1 MSTQTIAV
9 HLPDG
14 AIREVPAGTTPL
26 DIANSISPRLAAASI
41 VARLTPLTRTRKEE
55 DCCCGE
61 KEEEQPAEA
70 AMYATEDASVPR
82 LVDMTTPL
90 SADTRLELVTEKDP
104 DALKVVRHSA
114 AHVMATAVLELFPE
128 TKLGHGPATDSGFFY
143 DFYREKPFTPEDLAK
158 IEAKMAEVI
167 ARDEPFVRDYEP
179 REQALAEFER
189 DGDFMK
195 THFVT
200 KFTQPGDE
208 VSFYRNGKFVDFC
221 RGPHVPSTGRVKAVK
236 LTTLA
241 GAYWLGDEKNPQLQR
256 IHGTAFFSK
265 KDLDAHFARLEEA
278 AKRDHRLL
286 GKQLDLFSIQE
297 LAGPGLVFWHPK
309 GALVRKVMEDWM
321 REECLR
327 RGYLLVYTPHVAKV
341 NLWQTSGHE
350 GFYSQNMFTPMELDD
365 GNYRMKPMNCPFHIL
380 IYKNS
385 PKSYRDLPA
394 RYAELGNVYRYERSG
409 TMHGLLRV
417 RGFTQDDAH
426 IFCMPSQIEDEV
438 VNCIDFAEAVLH
450 TFGFKE
456 FKVELSTWDPNDRA
470 HYAGS
475 DENWNLAV
483 SSLKTALDRKGIAY
497 KTIPGEAAFY
507 GPKIDIKLVD
517 VLGRLWQLST
527 VQFDFNLPARFELE
541 YVGEDG
547 EKHQPVMVH
556 RALFGSVE
564 RFFGVLIEHYAGA
577 FPLWL
582 APVQVGLVPIS
593 ERHLDYAKK
602 VEAELKAAGLRV
614 EVDDRNEKMN
624 SKIRDFANQ
633 KTPYILVFGDKE
645 QDAGA
650 VSVRTRGKGDQGSM
664 PLAEF
669 IAKAKELVG
678 SQSTE
683 L

>member
-1 MSTQTIAV
+1 MSTQNIAV

-14 AIREVPAGTTPL
+14 SVKEVPQGTTPL
-26 DIANSISPRLAAASI
+26 EIANSISPRLAAASV
-41 VARLTPLTRTRKEE
+41 VARLTPVTGAAQATAAADES
-55 DCCCGE
+55 
-61 KEEEQPAEA
+61 EA
-70 AMYATEDASVPR
+70 GMYAAQDAAAPR
-82 LVDMTTPL
+82 LVDLATPL
-90 SADTRLELVTEKDP
+90 MEDTKLDLVTEKDP

-114 AHVMATAVLELFPE
+114 AHVLATAVLELFPE
-128 TKLGHGPATDSGFFY
+128 TKLGHGPATDAGFFY
-143 DFYREKPFTPEDLAK
+143 DFYREKPFTPEDLAA
-158 IEAKMAEVI
+158 IEKKMAEVV
-167 ARDEPFVRDYEP
+167 ARDEPFMHEFAP
-179 REQALAEFER
+179 REKSLEGFEK

-200 KFTQPGDE
+200 KFTLPGSE
-208 VSFYRNGKFVDFC
+208 VSFYRNGNFIDFC
-221 RGPHVPSTGRVKAVK
+221 RGPHVPSTGRVKAFKV
-236 LTTLA
+236 LSLA

-256 IHGTAFFSK
+256 VYGTAFFSK
-265 KDLDAHFARLEEA
+265 KEMDEHFARLEEA
-278 AKRDHRLL
+278 ARRDHRVL

-297 LAGPGLVFWHPK
+297 LAGAGLIFWHPK
-309 GALVRKVMEDWM
+309 GAMIRKIMEDWM
-321 REECLR
+321 REECLK
-327 RGYLLVYTPHVAKV
+327 RGYQLVYTPHVARV

-350 GFYSQNMFTPMELDD
+350 GFYANNMFTPMELDD
-365 GNYRMKPMNCPFHIL
+365 AMYRMKPMNCPFHIL
-380 IYKNS
+380 IYRNS
-385 PKSYRDLPA
+385 PKSYRDLPV

-426 IFCMPSQIEDEV
+426 IFCMPSQIESEV
-438 VNCIDFAEAVLH
+438 AACIDFAEAVLH
-450 TFGFKE
+450 TFGFTE

-475 DENWNLAV
+475 NENWDLAIR
-483 SSLKTALDRKGIAY
+483 SLDNVLKQKGIPY
-497 KTIPGEAAFY
+497 KTMPGEAAFY

-547 EKHQPVMVH
+547 ERHQPVMVH

-593 ERHLDYAKK
+593 ERHAVYAEK
-602 VEAELKAAGLRV
+602 VEKALKDAGLRV
-614 EVDDRNEKMN
+614 ETDARNEKMN
-624 SKIRDFANQ
+624 AKIRDFALQ

-645 QDAGA
+645 EGAGT
-650 VSVRTRGKGDQGSM
+650 VNVRTRGKTEQVSLSLDG
-664 PLAEF
+664 F
-669 IAKAKELVG
+669 IAKAKALVA
-678 SQSTE
+678 SQSTG

>member
-1 MSTQTIAV
+1 VDLS
-9 HLPDG
+9 
-14 AIREVPAGTTPL
+14 
-26 DIANSISPRLAAASI
+26 
-41 VARLTPLTRTRKEE
+41 TPLT
-55 DCCCGE
+55 G
-61 KEEEQPAEA
+61 
-70 AMYATEDASVPR
+70 
-82 LVDMTTPL
+82 
-90 SADTRLELVTEKDP
+90 DTRLELVKENDP
-104 DALKVVRHSA
+104 EALQILRHSA
-114 AHVMATAVLELFPE
+114 AHIMATAVLELFPE
-128 TKLGHGPATDSGFFY
+128 TKLGHGPATDAGFFY
-143 DFYREKPFTPEDLAK
+143 DFYREKPFTPEDLAHIETK
-158 IEAKMAEVI
+158 IAEVI
-167 ARDEPFVRDYEP
+167 ARDDKFVREQEP
-179 REQALAEFER
+179 RKQALEDFER

-208 VSFYRNGKFVDFC
+208 ISFYRNGKFVDFC

-236 LTTLA
+236 VTGLA

-256 IHGTAFFSK
+256 IYGTAFFSQK
-265 KDLDAHFARLEEA
+265 AMDEHFARLEEA

-297 LAGPGLVFWHPK
+297 LAGAGLIFWHPK
-309 GALVRKVMEDWM
+309 GAIVRKVMEDWM
-321 REECLR
+321 RDECLR
-327 RGYLLVYTPHVAKV
+327 RGYSLVFTPHVMRRELWKV
-341 NLWQTSGHE
+341 SGHE
-350 GFYSQNMFTPMELDD
+350 GFYSANMYTPMELDD
-365 GNYRMKPMNCPFHIL
+365 AEYRLKPMNCPGHIL

-385 PKSYRDLPA
+385 PRSYRDLPV
-394 RYAELGNVYRYERSG
+394 RLAELGNVYRYERSG

-426 IFCMPSQIEDEV
+426 IFCTPGQIEDEV
-438 VNCIDFAEAVLH
+438 IACIDFAEAVLK
-450 TFGFKE
+450 TFGFLE

-475 DENWNLAV
+475 DDNWNLAING
-483 SSLKTALDRKGIAY
+483 LKSALDRKGIAY

-507 GPKIDIKLVD
+507 GPKIDVKLVD

-547 EKHQPVMVH
+547 ERHQPVMVH

-593 ERHLDYAKK
+593 ERHHEYAKK
-602 VEAELKAAGLRV
+602 VEAELKTAGLRV

-624 SKIRDFANQ
+624 GKIRDFANQ

-645 QDAGA
+645 QEANA
-650 VSVRTRGKGDQGSM
+650 VSVRTRAKGDQGSM
-664 PLAEF
+664 PLTEF
-669 IAKAKELVG
+669 IAKAKALIAA
-678 SQSTE
+678 QSTE

>member
-1 MSTQTIAV
+1 MSLQMIAV

-14 AIREVPAGTTPL
+14 AVREVPAGTTSL
-26 DIANSISPRLAAASI
+26 EIANSISPRLGAAA
-41 VARLTPLTRTRKEE
+41 VAARLTPVGAPVKQ
-55 DCCCGE
+55 G
-61 KEEEQPAEA
+61 PADDEHASEA
-70 AMYATEDASVPR
+70 SMYAAEDAAAPR
-82 LVDMTTPL
+82 LVDLATPL
-90 SADTRLELVTEKDP
+90 AADTRLELIKETDP
-104 DALKVVRHSA
+104 EALKVLRHSA
-114 AHVMATAVLELFPE
+114 AHVLATAVLELFPE
-128 TKLGHGPATDSGFFY
+128 TKLGHGPATDAGFFY
-143 DFYREKPFTPEDLAK
+143 DFYREKPFTPEDLAA
-158 IEAKMAEVI
+158 IEAKMAEVV
-167 ARDEPFVRDYEP
+167 ARDEKFVHEFEP

-200 KFTQPGDE
+200 KFTAPGDE

-236 LTTLA
+236 VTSLA

-256 IHGTAFFSK
+256 IYGTAFFSK

-297 LAGPGLVFWHPK
+297 LAGAGLIFWHPK
-309 GALVRKVMEDWM
+309 GGIVRKVMEDWM

-327 RGYLLVYTPHVAKV
+327 RGYSLVFTPHVMRRE
-341 NLWQTSGHE
+341 LWKISGHE
-350 GFYSQNMFTPMELDD
+350 GFYAGNMYTPMELDD
-365 GNYRMKPMNCPFHIL
+365 AEYRLKPMNCPGHIL

-385 PKSYRDLPA
+385 PKSYRDLPV
-394 RYAELGNVYRYERSG
+394 RLAELGNVYRYERSG

-426 IFCMPSQIEDEV
+426 IFCTPGQIEDEV
-438 VNCIDFAEAVLH
+438 VACIDFAEAVLK
-450 TFGFKE
+450 TFGFAE
-456 FKVELSTWDPNDRA
+456 FQVELSTWDPNDRA

-475 DENWNLAV
+475 DENWDLAF
-483 SSLKTALDRKGIAY
+483 SSLQRALDRKGIAY

-507 GPKIDIKLVD
+507 GPKIDVKLVD

-547 EKHQPVMVH
+547 ERHQPVMVH

-582 APVQVGLVPIS
+582 APVQAGLVPIS
-593 ERHLDYAKK
+593 ERHHGYAKK

-614 EVDDRNEKMN
+614 EIDDRNEKMN
-624 SKIRDFANQ
+624 GKIRDFANQ
-633 KTPYILVFGDKE
+633 KMPYILVFGDKE
-645 QDAGA
+645 EAAGS

-664 PLAEF
+664 PLADF
-669 IAKAKELVG
+669 IAKAKALVT